1 MPELNPI
8 DAHDHAPADMPVDHR
23 ELVTFRIGEQDFS
36 MDIMLVREIRG
47 WSEATVLPYAP
58 RYVLGVINLRGAVVP
73 IIDLAARLG
82 LPPTEPG
89 PRHVIIIVVD
99 GARLT
104 GFLVSAVSDILSV
117 GSGEVQS
124 VPTLNDMN
132 ASFLSGV
139 ITSKSRLLRILDVA
153 AALPGQELDGGAL
166 SGTEAE
172 CLN

>member
-8 DAHDHAPADMPVDHR
+8 EQHDHASADMPLDHR

-99 GARLT
+99 GTRLT
-104 GFLVSAVSDILSV
+104 GFLVSVSIGYPQRRRGRGAIRADPERHERL
-117 GSGEVQS
+117 
-124 VPTLNDMN
+124 VPIRRHYVEI
-132 ASFLSGV
+132 AFV
-139 ITSKSRLLRILDVA
+139 AHLDVA
-153 AALPGQELDGGAL
+153 AALPGQDLDD
-166 SGTEAE
+166 GTLVPAEAE

>member
-1 MPELNPI
+1 MSTPDLTHSP
-8 DAHDHAPADMPVDHR
+8 DHIPGAPPADQR

-82 LPPTEPG
+82 LAPTEPG
-89 PRHVIIIVVD
+89 PRHVVIIVAD
-99 GARLT
+99 GSRLT

-117 GSGEVQS
+117 GTGEVQS
-124 VPTLNDMN
+124 VPSLNDMS

-153 AALPGQELDGGAL
+153 AALPGREEEADMQVQA
-166 SGTEAE
+166 EAE

>member
-1 MPELNPI
+1 MSTPEPI
-8 DAHDHAPADMPVDHR
+8 HGTEPPGDGMQKDHR

-58 RYVLGVINLRGAVVP
+58 PYVLGVINLRGAVVP

-89 PRHVIIIVVD
+89 PRHVIIIVAD
-99 GARLT
+99 GDRLT

-117 GSGEVQS
+117 GGNEVQS
-124 VPTLNDMN
+124 VPALNDMN

-153 AALPGQELDGGAL
+153 AALPAREMEAGASTRL
-166 SGTEAE
+166 EPE
-172 CLN
+172 CLS

>member
-8 DAHDHAPADMPVDHR
+8 EQHDHASADMPLDHR

-99 GARLT
+99 GTRLT

-117 GSGEVQS
+117 GAGEVQS

-139 ITSKSRLLRILDVA
+139 ITSKSRLLRI
-153 AALPGQELDGGAL
+153 
-166 SGTEAE
+166 
-172 CLN
+172 

>member
-1 MPELNPI
+1 MPL
-8 DAHDHAPADMPVDHR
+8 DHR

-99 GARLT
+99 GTRLT

-117 GSGEVQS
+117 GAGEVQS

-139 ITSKSRLLRILDVA
+139 ITSKSRLLRI
-153 AALPGQELDGGAL
+153 
-166 SGTEAE
+166 
-172 CLN
+172 